1 MKETGNNQEFK
12 RNDTNDNVN
21 KRNESANKLDD
32 IKEEEELN
40 DNSTEK
46 SESVSIERNV

>member
-21 KRNESANKLDD
+21 KLNESANKLDD
-32 IKEEEELN
+32 IKEEELN